1 MIPKFWFPSKIA
13 IISNS
18 FCQINFRSCN
28 SNEGYSTE
36 SFDLQVLMIH
46 LVLPIFSN
54 VERDESSIMRARIQ
68 KLFNP
73 SFECVG
79 IQWLYARVPVNPSLP
94 VLQRSLL
101 GCVSLKAENKE
112 EADSD
117 EM

>member
-1 MIPKFWFPSKIA
+1 
-13 IISNS
+13 
-18 FCQINFRSCN
+18 
-28 SNEGYSTE
+28 
-36 SFDLQVLMIH
+36 
-46 LVLPIFSN
+46 
-54 VERDESSIMRARIQ
+54 MRARIQ